1 MKKQTWKGNKMKKQ
15 LFIVLA
21 FLAAL
26 SSITPAQIPESL
38 PQAETLA
45 AQQGKLILA
54 DFFTVW

>member
-1 MKKQTWKGNKMKKQ
+1 MKKQA
-15 LFIVLA
+15 LIVLA
-21 FLAAL
+21 LLAAL
-26 SSITPAQIPESL
+26 SSIAPAQIPESL